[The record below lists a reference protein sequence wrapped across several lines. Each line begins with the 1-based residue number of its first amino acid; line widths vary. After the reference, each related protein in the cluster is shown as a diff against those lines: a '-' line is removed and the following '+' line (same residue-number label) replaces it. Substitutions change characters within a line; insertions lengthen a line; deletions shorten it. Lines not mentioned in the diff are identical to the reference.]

1 MECTYEYG
9 SEKEETNN
17 TDLPSTITAIRER
30 SQDTIAIKRE
40 QTNIR
45 QENVEKKIIKPL
57 EEEPESIEIYLHD
70 QISPEAKERR
80 NLLKEVFRFYRTEQ
94 FEQALPKAKRIYELS
109 LKIAEDSETVDF
121 TQAIGDG
128 LLLVKCLLNVDK
140 ISQAREVLLEVW
152 EAAQENIKESRIS
165 ILQENEGVFRTYKFA
180 QLKDNFVS
188 FVHSPVLPQQQ
199 KITINEYILKITNLL
214 STIAALFYS
223 IGDMVNCEE
232 AYIKY
237 TKVLEFNFG
246 PESAEASNAYFQVGT
261 FYLENVFYFNILS
274 SSPSSLE
281 IFE

>member
-9 SEKEETNN
+9 SEKGTTTN

-30 SQDTIAIKRE
+30 SQDAIKRE
-40 QTNIR
+40 QTNLR
-45 QENVEKKIIKPL
+45 SENVEKKSIKPL

-80 NLLKEVFRFYRTEQ
+80 TLLKEVFRLYRNEQ

-109 LKIAEDSETVDF
+109 LKLAEDTETVDF

-188 FVHSPVLPQQQ
+188 FVQSPVLPQQQ

-214 STIAALFYS
+214 SCIAALFYS
-223 IGDMVNCEE
+223 IGDLVNCEE

-246 PESAEASNAYFQVGT
+246 QESAEASNAYFLVGT
-261 FYLENVFYFNILS
+261 FYLENVRVYLLS
-274 SSPSSLE
+274 AIID
-281 IFE
+281 IFL